1 MNNTMKKLIFLS
13 LVTFFAACNGDTTTT
28 ANDTAA
34 TPKVTTTAPQKV
46 TTTPPAKATAQSRPV
61 AAAPR
66 PATEADLGD
75 YKPKNEGWHV
85 LLEKAFEESKKTG
98 KPIMANFTG
107 SDWCGWCKRLDKSVF
122 HQPGFDKWADD
133 NVVLLELDFPRRFQV
148 PPAVAQ
154 QNRGLQ
160 QSFGVRGYP
169 TIWLFD
175 LDKDPEGKFSISA
188 LGKTGYTKTLDEFKN
203 VMGGYISQR
212 G

>member
-1 MNNTMKKLIFLS
+1 MKKIILLSVVLFLAS
-13 LVTFFAACNGDTTTT
+13 CKGDSTV
-28 ANDTAA
+28 NDTAA
-34 TPKVTTTAPQKV
+34 TPKATATNTTKITTKVPQAKAAPAARPA
-46 TTTPPAKATAQSRPV
+46 TPPV
-61 AAAPR
+61 
-66 PATEADLGD
+66 ATEADLGD

-85 LLEKAFEESKKTG
+85 LLDKAFEESKKTG

-122 HQPGFDKWADD
+122 HQPGFDKWAKD
-133 NVVLLELDFPRRFQV
+133 NVVLLELDFPRRFKV

-169 TIWLFD
+169 TVWLFD
-175 LDKDPEGKFSISA
+175 LDKDPTGKFAISA
-188 LGKTGYTKTLDEFKN
+188 LGKTGYTKTLDEFTN
-203 VMGGYISQR
+203 LMGGYISQR

>member
-1 MNNTMKKLIFLS
+1 MLLSIVLFL
-13 LVTFFAACNGDTTTT
+13 AACKGETTTS
-28 ANDTAA
+28 DTSA
-34 TPKVTTTAPQKV
+34 TPKVTLPKATATAPKA
-46 TTTPPAKATAQSRPV
+46 TAKATPPARPAQP
-61 AAAPR
+61 A

-85 LLEKAFEESKKTG
+85 LLDKAFEESKKTG
-98 KPIMANFTG
+98 KPIMANFTC

-122 HQPGFDKWADD
+122 HQPGFDKWAKD
-133 NVVLLELDFPRRFQV
+133 NVVLLELDFPRRFKL
-148 PPAVAQ
+148 PNAVVQ

-169 TIWLFD
+169 TVWLFD
-175 LDKDPEGKFSISA
+175 LDKDPAGKFNISA

-203 VMGGYISQR
+203 VMGGYLSQR